1 MSTRNKSLAR
11 PWASPQLHSG
21 LQSTRE
27 YMKMNTFPSGPTILN
42 LSGVLLMIDVQSG
55 THQVM
60 LQMRN
65 PMSNMMSFKLI
76 QAVVNNNKGLTWEF
90 TELFNSVNF
99 LDLTLIILTGGK
111 F

>member
-1 MSTRNKSLAR
+1 
-11 PWASPQLHSG
+11 
-21 LQSTRE
+21 
-27 YMKMNTFPSGPTILN
+27 
-42 LSGVLLMIDVQSG
+42 
-55 THQVM
+55 
-60 LQMRN
+60 MRN